1 MVLVKRNNF
10 YFFEKGAQMKSQ
22 NSLNLLEKCFSKTF
36 DKEMSILNSNS
47 RVYTNPQNI
56 FFDSTIEKPTNSL
69 DSVFMNSFTVN
80 KITPTKKLLEILKL
94 SENFQESNK
103 IFENYRKFK
112 QKNTI
117 KTRFTQKEPLVKF
130 ITYKALQISL
140 IKSFLCI
147 ILHQFAYMILIIY
160 LLNRKVLPLNSQ
172 LL

>member
-1 MVLVKRNNF
+1 MSPNNMVLVKRNNF

-94 SENFQESNK
+94 SENFQESN
-103 IFENYRKFK
+103 
-112 QKNTI
+112 T
-117 KTRFTQKEPLVKF
+117 
-130 ITYKALQISL
+130 
-140 IKSFLCI
+140 
-147 ILHQFAYMILIIY
+147 
-160 LLNRKVLPLNSQ
+160 
-172 LL
+172 